1 MVLQLT
7 EAQFERIRCTERQP
21 ILMNAVEFLV
31 ERGKAGQTNSLEIAG
46 DELSK
51 CLETEEVTVE

>member
-7 EAQFERIRCTERQP
+7 EAPFERIRRTERQP

-31 ERGKAGQTNSLEIAG
+31 ERGKAGPTTSFEPVG

-51 CLETEEVTVE
+51 CLETEEVTVG